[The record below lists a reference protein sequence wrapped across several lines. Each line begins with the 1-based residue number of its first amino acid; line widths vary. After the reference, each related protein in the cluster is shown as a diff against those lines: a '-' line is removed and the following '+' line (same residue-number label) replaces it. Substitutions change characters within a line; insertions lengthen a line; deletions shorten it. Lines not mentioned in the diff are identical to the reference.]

1 MSSVEVL
8 DWLTNHLV
16 QPLFAQ
22 IPPSLIAQW
31 ETLGGNPRILAAV
44 CILLGATLTGVGARL
59 LLFATLLM
67 LVAPT
72 IAGISYITAL
82 IDTGPDATQHVTN
95 ILYVAGVIFGG
106 IGLLEGTL
114 KLMFGRQAGAFAF
127 ASVLGVVFGSVFN
140 FVLLRRR

>member
-1 MSSVEVL
+1 MSSVDVL

-31 ETLGGNPRILAAV
+31 EALGANQRMLAAI
-44 CILLGATLTGVGARL
+44 CILLGATLMAVGARL

-72 IAGISYITAL
+72 IAAIPNVAAL
-82 IDTGPDATQHVTN
+82 IDTTPDATQHVTN
-95 ILYVAGVIFGG
+95 ILYVVGVIFGG
-106 IGLLEGTL
+106 IGILEGVL

-127 ASVLGVVFGSVFN
+127 ASVLGVVFGTVFN
-140 FVLLRRR
+140 TLLLRRR

>member
-1 MSSVEVL
+1 MSSVDVL

-22 IPPSLIAQW
+22 IPPNFITQW
-31 ETLGGNPRILAAV
+31 EALGGNQRFLAAI

-67 LVAPT
+67 LVAPD
-72 IAGISYITAL
+72 IAAIPFVTAL
-82 IDTGPDATQHVTN
+82 IDTTPDATAHVTN
-95 ILYVAGVIFGG
+95 ILYVVGVIFGG
-106 IGLLEGTL
+106 IGILEGLL

-127 ASVLGVVFGSVFN
+127 ASVLGVVFGTVFN
-140 FVLLRRR
+140 VLLLRRR